1 MKLKQ
6 SLVFGSLALL
16 ALAGCKKS
24 GDNKPA
30 IKHDTTVYFSGT
42 NFQQAILW
50 KNGVA
55 TELPSEEYG
64 TASAITLSGT
74 DVYVSGSF
82 RSAGNILTAVYWKN
96 KTATKLGDG
105 LKSSQGNAIA
115 IAGTDIYVAGTVSP
129 NDVTEAAYWKNGVLT
144 NLASG
149 AYNSSEALGIAI
161 NGTDVYVCGNIVKSG
176 GLSEAVYW
184 KNGVLNEI
192 TDGSAA
198 ANTAANAAAIVVKNN
213 SVHIVYSSAQPNS
226 PISQSYYWKDGI
238 SALISN
244 PYASTDVNSLAV
256 DAANVYFAGSA
267 WAGRQYFPMLWKD
280 NNLQDLATT
289 SNYSSTKSIALI
301 GKDIYVAGFDGE
313 PVYWKN
319 GARFKLVKR
328 SDQAFIGISGIAVIG
343 Y

>member
-16 ALAGCKKS
+16 ALVGCKKS
-24 GDNKPA
+24 SSNKPA
-30 IKHDTTVYFSGT
+30 NKRDTTVYVSGT
-42 NFQQAILW
+42 NFLQAILW
-50 KNGVA
+50 TNGVA
-55 TELPSEEYG
+55 TELPSDEYG
-64 TASAITLSGT
+64 TASAIALSGT

-82 RSAGNILTAVYWKN
+82 RSAGNIFTAVYWKN

-105 LKSSQGNAIA
+105 LKTSQGNAIA

-149 AYNSSEALGIAI
+149 AYTSSEALGIAI

-176 GLSEAVYW
+176 RLREAVYW

-198 ANTAANAAAIVVKNN
+198 ANAAAIVVKNN
-213 SVHIVYSSAQPNS
+213 SVHIVYSSAEPNS
-226 PISQSYYWKDGI
+226 PNSQSYYWKDGI

-244 PYASTDVNSLAV
+244 PYASADVNSLAV
-256 DAANVYFAGSA
+256 DAASVYLAGSA

-301 GKDIYVAGFDGE
+301 GKDVYVAGFDGE

-319 GARFKLVKR
+319 GTRVKLITR
-328 SDQAFIGISGIAVIG
+328 SGPTGFGISGIAVIG